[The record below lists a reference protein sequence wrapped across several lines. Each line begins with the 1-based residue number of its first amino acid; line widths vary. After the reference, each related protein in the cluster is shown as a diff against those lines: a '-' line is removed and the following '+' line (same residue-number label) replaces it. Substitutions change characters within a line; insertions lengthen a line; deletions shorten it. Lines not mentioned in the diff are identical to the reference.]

1 MLFSQR
7 IENSKESLIGMDG
20 DGLMGIIIL
29 IYEVWNMNELK
40 RCNVA

>member
-20 DGLMGIIIL
+20 DGLISL
-29 IYEVWNMNELK
+29 RSWRYCVVVEWDLAAEPL
-40 RCNVA
+40 